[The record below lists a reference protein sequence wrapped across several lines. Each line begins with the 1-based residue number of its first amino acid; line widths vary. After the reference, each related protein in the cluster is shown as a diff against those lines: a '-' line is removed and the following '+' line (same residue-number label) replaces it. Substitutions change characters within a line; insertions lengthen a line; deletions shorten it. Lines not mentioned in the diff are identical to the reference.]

1 MRRGKCF
8 LNYTQSLF
16 LRLIRNMAFNFFDV
30 LIAGNDNMKITSFRS
45 FRKKKSVT
53 GMEMVK
59 SAEDENFHGEERGK
73 WKEENADTYF
83 PLYSFLFPLLTLLG
97 D

>member
-1 MRRGKCF
+1 
-8 LNYTQSLF
+8 
-16 LRLIRNMAFNFFDV
+16 MAFNFFDV